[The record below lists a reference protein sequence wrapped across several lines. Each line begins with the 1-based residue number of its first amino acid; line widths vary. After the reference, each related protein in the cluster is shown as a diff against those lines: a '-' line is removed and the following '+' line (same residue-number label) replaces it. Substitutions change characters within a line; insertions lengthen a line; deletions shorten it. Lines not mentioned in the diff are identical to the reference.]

1 MAPFLGPHPP
11 EPSADR
17 GARLALHHHVD
28 LRDVHRH
35 PDAHQRRARHQHRGH
50 CALRLPHRVQVVLHR
65 VRFRDR
71 GRHAR
76 SELRVRHP
84 LSALVEGARMTTRAA
99 SRAARP
105 TAAPRG
111 ASWIETVA
119 VHLVFGAVVLFFLVP
134 FLWLFTSAFDA
145 DAVAYI
151 RLPAKPTLDNF
162 VRIFSEHDF
171 GRALANSVIVAG
183 ATMILDVA
191 AVSLAGYS
199 LSRMDLRF
207 KSWITYAVLL
217 LQTMPLS
224 ATMVPIYGL
233 ARTLGLRN
241 SYLGLILIHAAIELP
256 FLIWLMKGFFDGVPR
271 SLEEAAWLDGRSKL
285 RALVEVVL
293 PVARNGIGVVAGLS
307 FLAAWAEVLMVIILV
322 DRQDMFTVPLAFYQV
337 LRTRGGYTEVQ
348 YRMVAAMGVL
358 YLVPVMVIFFATRRM
373 MVRGLLSS
381 ARGL

>member
-1 MAPFLGPHPP
+1 
-11 EPSADR
+11 
-17 GARLALHHHVD
+17 
-28 LRDVHRH
+28 
-35 PDAHQRRARHQHRGH
+35 
-50 CALRLPHRVQVVLHR
+50 
-65 VRFRDR
+65 
-71 GRHAR
+71 
-76 SELRVRHP
+76 
-84 LSALVEGARMTTRAA
+84 MT
-99 SRAARP
+99 SRAE
-105 TAAPRG
+105 TAGRQAVTRRREG
-111 ASWIETVA
+111 TWIEA
-119 VHLVFGAVVLFFLVP
+119 VLAHLVFAAVIVFFLAP
-134 FLWLFTSAFDA
+134 FVWLVTAAFDA
-145 DAVAYI
+145 DAQAYI
-151 RLPAKPTLDNF
+151 RWPSQLTLDNF
-162 VRIFSEHDF
+162 VRVFTEHDF
-171 GRALANSVIVAG
+171 GRALANSALVAG
-183 ATMILDVA
+183 LTMLLDVV

-207 KSWITYAVLL
+207 KSAITYGVLL

-233 ARTLGLRN
+233 ARAVGLRN

-256 FLIWLMKGFFDGVPR
+256 FLIWLMKGFFDSVPR
-271 SLEEAAWLDGRSKL
+271 YLEEAAWLDGRSKL

-348 YRMVAAMGVL
+348 YGMVAAMGVL

>member
-1 MAPFLGPHPP
+1 
-11 EPSADR
+11 
-17 GARLALHHHVD
+17 
-28 LRDVHRH
+28 
-35 PDAHQRRARHQHRGH
+35 
-50 CALRLPHRVQVVLHR
+50 
-65 VRFRDR
+65 
-71 GRHAR
+71 
-76 SELRVRHP
+76 
-84 LSALVEGARMTTRAA
+84 MTTRAQTA
-99 SRAARP
+99 GRQAAARRREG
-105 TAAPRG
+105 T
-111 ASWIETVA
+111 WIEA
-119 VHLVFGAVVLFFLVP
+119 VLAHLVFAAVIVFFLAP
-134 FLWLFTSAFDA
+134 FVWLLTAAFDA
-145 DAVAYI
+145 DAQAYI
-151 RLPAKPTLDNF
+151 RWPSQLTLDNF
-162 VRIFSEHDF
+162 VRVFTDHDF
-171 GRALANSVIVAG
+171 GRALGNSALVAG
-183 ATMILDVA
+183 LTMLLDVV

-207 KSWITYAVLL
+207 KSAITYGVLL

-233 ARTLGLRN
+233 ARAVGLRN

-256 FLIWLMKGFFDGVPR
+256 FLIWLMKGFFDSVPR
-271 SLEEAAWLDGRSKL
+271 YLEEAAWLDGRSKL

-348 YRMVAAMGVL
+348 YGMVAAMGVL